1 MTEYFRAD
9 NTEGY
14 SAEELDQLNAR
25 VADILAEMGDR
36 GEDDPNHGDNVKN
49 ACDRAHNEF

>member
-1 MTEYFRAD
+1 MTKYFRAD